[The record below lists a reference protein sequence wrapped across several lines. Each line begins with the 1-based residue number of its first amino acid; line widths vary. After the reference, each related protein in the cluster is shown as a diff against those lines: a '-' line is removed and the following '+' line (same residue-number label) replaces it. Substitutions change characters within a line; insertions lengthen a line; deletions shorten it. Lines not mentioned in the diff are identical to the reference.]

1 MNIETYID
9 IVNTSGELLT
19 QNTLEN
25 LYHKLDTITAT
36 QLAEIRNNV
45 AVMAQAQRIENESIK
60 NIVVNDVKN
69 KIEQMVSQ
77 LQEEKDMK
85 VEQDNKFY
93 TNNWREFVH
102 LQYLS
107 EIMKLVPDVITP
119 NENQDRVDRY
129 EITVDEN
136 GEHPIKIVGVDKDGN
151 KTELEYK
158 PEITDRVNELIR
170 DNVKVLI
177 GEDEQDWKKLSF
189 IKDPTHDYF
198 EVNAKLTNGN
208 TVNTIIPE
216 ATADDLKSINRIK
229 AYDNKIEIDYL
240 EENTQGQIVE
250 QTKVYDLNQYVLKSV
265 YDNKMEQI
273 DNTLANIGEVH
284 QLSDKA
290 CSYDCK
296 NHGKVGHNIIYNLGD
311 TGHMLVSYDVDFQG
325 CLNQSLV
332 AGEEW
337 DVACEGVDL
346 TTNTAYEEV
355 RNWVDCTVEIIYD
368 DETRKLVDAQS
379 NFSHFKFTVPADAQ
393 RGHIKHARFNG
404 ILYFE

>member
-1 MNIETYID
+1 ME
-9 IVNTSGELLT
+9 
-19 QNTLEN
+19 
-25 LYHKLDTITAT
+25 
-36 QLAEIRNNV
+36 
-45 AVMAQAQRIENESIK
+45 
-60 NIVVNDVKN
+60 VK
-69 KIEQMVSQ
+69 
-77 LQEEKDMK
+77 
-85 VEQDNKFY
+85 QDSKFY

-119 NENQDRVDRY
+119 NDKQERVDRY

-136 GEHPIKIVGVDKDGN
+136 GEHPIKIVGVDKDGK

-189 IKDPTHDYF
+189 IKDPDHDYF

-229 AYDNKIEIDYL
+229 AYNNKIEIDYL
-240 EENTQGQIVE
+240 EENSQGEIVE
-250 QTKVYDLNQYVLKSV
+250 QTKVYDLNNYVLKSV
-265 YDNKMEQI
+265 YDTKMEQI

-290 CSYDCK
+290 CEYMCV
-296 NHGKVGHNIIYNLGD
+296 NHGLSGYCIIYNLGE
-311 TGHMLVSYDVDFQG
+311 TTHQLVNFDVDFQG

-332 AGEEW
+332 AGQEW
-337 DVACEGVDL
+337 NVHCVPTDL
-346 TTNTAYEEV
+346 TNNEEFDQTKE
-355 RNWVDCTVEIIYD
+355 WVDCLVEMEYD
-368 DETRKLVDAQS
+368 DGTIKRLDGQC
-379 NFSHFKFTVPADAQ
+379 NFNHVKFIVPNDAQ
-393 RGHIKHARFNG
+393 RGHIKRCRLNA